1 MPYMWAVGASVQPAR
16 VVGWDTGLQRVGI
29 GTAARYRV
37 AVSVS
42 VVYGP
47 TYGYLGSGNGWH
59 GYGYVGAAG
68 DRGHPNRCG
77 HVVA

>member
-1 MPYMWAVGASVQPAR
+1 MWAVGASVQPAR

-29 GTAARYRV
+29 GTAVRYRV

-42 VVYGP
+42 VMYGP
-47 TYGYLGSGNGWH
+47 TYGYLGSGNCWRSGR
-59 GYGYVGAAG
+59 YVGAAN
-68 DRGHPNRCG
+68 DRGPPNRCG